1 VKKQYA
7 IKQKDGKL
15 VSITVDGTE
24 YDSVDAI
31 PDPDD
36 RAQVELLLADN
47 LDAEFGNFDKQLDKQ
62 SDKQFDEQF
71 ARTST
76 GAPPFTKMIAGI
88 FAAVA
93 ILMFAIAGISA
104 FMVVRTLDSEA
115 HAPGRVVDLAERYD
129 RAGNTFYYPVVTFS
143 LPDERQLEVQLADG
157 AWPAAYAIGDPVQIA
172 YDPAQPRNARID
184 SPSNTFAF
192 WIVPI
197 ITGVLGI
204 AFAGATALALW
215 IGK

>member
-36 RAQVELLLADN
+36 
-47 LDAEFGNFDKQLDKQ
+47 
-62 SDKQFDEQF
+62 
-71 ARTST
+71 
-76 GAPPFTKMIAGI
+76 
-88 FAAVA
+88 
-93 ILMFAIAGISA
+93 
-104 FMVVRTLDSEA
+104 
-115 HAPGRVVDLAERYD
+115 
-129 RAGNTFYYPVVTFS
+129 
-143 LPDERQLEVQLADG
+143 
-157 AWPAAYAIGDPVQIA
+157 
-172 YDPAQPRNARID
+172 PAQPRNARID
-184 SPSNTFAF
+184 SPANTFNY
-192 WIVPI
+192 WIIAI
-197 ITGVLGI
+197 ITAVLGL

>member
-1 VKKQYA
+1 MEKQYA
-7 IKQKDGKL
+7 IKQKDGEL
-15 VSITVDGTE
+15 VSITVDGVE
-24 YDSVDAI
+24 YDSVDAV

-36 RAQVELLLADN
+36 RAQVELLLAGHR
-47 LDAEFGNFDKQLDKQ
+47 DADFDKDF
-62 SDKQFDEQF
+62 DEGFDEQF
-71 ARTST
+71 ARTSS
-76 GAPPFTKMIAGI
+76 GASPFTKIIAGI
-88 FAAVA
+88 FAAIA

-115 HAPGRVVDLAERYD
+115 HAPGRVVGLAERYD
-129 RAGNTFYYPVVTFS
+129 QAGNVFYYPVVTFS
-143 LPDERQLEVQLADG
+143 LPDERQLEVQLAEG
-157 AWPAAYAIGDPVQIA
+157 TWPAAYAVGDPVQIA

-184 SPSNTFAF
+184 SPSNTFNY